1 MAGPLYTLGAF
12 KLARLAARFLSRES
26 GQWLAPRIGARLS
39 RRNPAGLAA
48 LRENLRVVTG
58 LQGAALDDL
67 CARNV
72 AHFSGMLADY
82 FFCAGRSA
90 PEANGLLESWE
101 GLEHLERAQAAGRG
115 IVLVTGHL
123 GHWELGGELLSVRGL
138 PMTVIT
144 LEEPS
149 TTLTAWREQ
158 YRRRVGIQ
166 TLTVGPGREFAIVE
180 MMGVLRANGC
190 LAMLVDRP
198 YPGSG
203 APVAFFGRPS
213 EFSTAPALLWHHT
226 GAAVIPAFVLRQPN
240 GRYRAIAGAPL
251 PFTEEGGTRAALARN
266 TQTVAS
272 AFESVIRDYPDQW
285 FNYVPIW
292 PTQSPAP

>member
-12 KLARLAARFLSRES
+12 KAARFASRLLPRES
-26 GQWLAPRIGARLS
+26 AQWLAPRIGARLS
-39 RRNPAGLAA
+39 RRNPDGLAA

-58 LQGAALDDL
+58 LDGPPLEAVCD
-67 CARNV
+67 RNV

-82 FFCAGRSA
+82 FYCASHPA
-90 PEANGLLESWE
+90 PMANGLLESWQ
-101 GLEHLERAQAAGRG
+101 GLEHLERARDAGRG

-123 GHWELGGELLSVRGL
+123 GHWELGGELLAVRGL
-138 PMTVIT
+138 PMTVVT

-149 TTLTAWREQ
+149 TTLTAWREE
-158 YRRRVGIQ
+158 YRRRVGIR
-166 TLTVGPGREFAIVE
+166 TLTVGPGREFAFVE

-203 APVAFFGRPS
+203 APVTFFDRPG
-213 EFSTAPALLWHHT
+213 EFSTAPALLWQHT
-226 GAAVIPAFVLRQPN
+226 GAAVIPAFVLRLPN
-240 GRYRAIAGAPL
+240 GRYRALACPPL
-251 PFTEEGGTRAALARN
+251 PFDAEGGTRAALARN

-292 PTQSPAP
+292 PTQPSAA